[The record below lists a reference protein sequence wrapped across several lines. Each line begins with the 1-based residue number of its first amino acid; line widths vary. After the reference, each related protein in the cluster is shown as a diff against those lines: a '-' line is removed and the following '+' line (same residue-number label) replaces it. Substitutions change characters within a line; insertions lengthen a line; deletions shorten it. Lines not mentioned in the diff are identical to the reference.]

1 MLLPFHFFTLKL
13 TEFLVEYSFPDKNHS
28 SCKSVDHKTRKQL
41 YKKKKIRTGHKVLN
55 LLIAFPTPF
64 LAHRASKGLM
74 GKFTELPI
82 GIFPLTICPC
92 IFFLSIYQNVHN
104 SKKKIMFVQ
113 SMIRFI
119 NRPGVAG
126 AVLQSPSSLVKTL
139 MICENIFKTP
149 SLPNHK
155 S

>member
-1 MLLPFHFFTLKL
+1 MIGKDNTEVYLFPTFVERKWHHSSRKIIKNNKKVKKMLLPFHFFTLKL

-92 IFFLSIYQNVHN
+92 IFFLSIY
-104 SKKKIMFVQ
+104 
-113 SMIRFI
+113 
-119 NRPGVAG
+119 
-126 AVLQSPSSLVKTL
+126 
-139 MICENIFKTP
+139 
-149 SLPNHK
+149 
-155 S
+155 